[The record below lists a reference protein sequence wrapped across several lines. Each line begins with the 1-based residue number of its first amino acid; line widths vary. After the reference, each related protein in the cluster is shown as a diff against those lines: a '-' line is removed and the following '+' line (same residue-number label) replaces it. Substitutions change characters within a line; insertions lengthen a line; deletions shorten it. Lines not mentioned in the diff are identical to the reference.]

1 MKTRLPL
8 VALATAGVTLAA
20 AIVALNFTYREKR
33 IGQRIR
39 RLYSAA
45 DPDFGRAMGVLLG
58 PAIVGGNRVEVLL
71 NGHRIFPAM
80 LAAIQDA
87 RTSINFES
95 FIYWSGTIG
104 RQFAEAL
111 AERARA
117 GVKVHVLLDWVG
129 SNKMD
134 QALLDEMERAGVRSS
149 ATTRCAGTTSD
160 ASTTAP
166 TASCWWSTAGSAS
179 PAAWASPTSGRAT
192 RRTRTTGATR
202 TSASRA
208 RRSRRCR
215 RCSSTTGSRPPARV
229 LHGEDYFPPL
239 EPARAAAGAD
249 VHSSPEGGSESM
261 QLMYLLAI
269 AAASAVDR
277 PFDAY
282 FVPDDLTL
290 DARRRR

>member
-1 MKTRLPL
+1 MKNRLPL

-20 AIVALNFTYREKR
+20 AIVALNFTHREKR

-95 FIYWSGTIG
+95 FIYWSGAVG
-104 RQFAEAL
+104 RQFADAL
-111 AERARA
+111 AERSRA

-134 QALLDEMERAGVRSS
+134 PAQLDEMARAGIEVRDRKSTRLNSS
-149 ATTRCAGTTSD
+149 HT
-160 ASTTAP
+160 
-166 TASCWWSTAGSAS
+166 
-179 PAAWASPTSGRAT
+179 
-192 RRTRTTGATR
+192 
-202 TSASRA
+202 
-208 RRSRRCR
+208 
-215 RCSSTTGSRPPARV
+215 
-229 LHGEDYFPPL
+229 
-239 EPARAAAGAD
+239 
-249 VHSSPEGGSESM
+249 
-261 QLMYLLAI
+261 
-269 AAASAVDR
+269 
-277 PFDAY
+277 
-282 FVPDDLTL
+282 
-290 DARRRR
+290 